1 MGWEYWKRQFNLDP
15 SILDARILVN
25 GVPARI
31 VGVAPSSFSGLVPG
45 TRENLWLPASLASV
59 AQGAGQSAPDS
70 LRLGLMGRLKPG
82 VSIEQASAEIRVL
95 DEQSREPIGRHGLTL
110 ALAPSATGFSML
122 RDYLSEPLIVLMA
135 VVAVLLLVACTNV
148 ASMLLAKAAAR
159 QREMAVRISL
169 GAGRARLIQQV
180 LTESLLISI
189 IAAVLGA
196 GIGFVGAHALARLL
210 VAGRAGGY
218 FYLASI
224 PLRLDLH
231 VLAFTVAIA
240 LATGVLFGAA
250 PAWNAFASAK
260 TALLRQRGDAS
271 ETRWRSVFGRTLVAV
286 QIALSLILLSGAA
299 IFVRHLS
306 NLRAD
311 LRFSRDS
318 VLLVTLD
325 PRGSGYDRQR
335 LTHAYEELLQRI
347 EMIPGVVSAT
357 LCGVTPSSGA
367 GAARFI
373 AVDGF
378 HEDAGARRFVALN
391 WVAPRYFETLRT
403 PLLAG
408 RDFRFEDRT
417 LPRVAIVNEALAQ
430 YYFHGRDP
438 IGGRITIDGEDRPY
452 EVIGVVANAKYGE
465 LREPAPRTMYMN
477 AFQEGRVFSEFAIR
491 SMRSPASLAG
501 PVRRLV
507 EDTVK
512 PVRVSTIST
521 IAEQVDAALVPE
533 RLTAVLSTMIGGSG
547 ALLAALGLY
556 GLVAFMVT
564 RRTNEIG
571 IRLALGATR
580 RDVATMVV
588 KDALGL
594 VAAGLLLGAPVVIW
608 SRHVAAAFIHN
619 LRVDGIVPIAS
630 AALAMAALSLVAAYL
645 PARRASRVD
654 PMEALR
660 HE

>member
-1 MGWEYWKRQFNLDP
+1 M
-15 SILDARILVN
+15 
-25 GVPARI
+25 
-31 VGVAPSSFSGLVPG
+31 
-45 TRENLWLPASLASV
+45 ASV

-210 VAGRAGGY
+210 VAGRGGGY

-260 TALLRQRGDAS
+260 TALLRQRGDSS
-271 ETRWRSVFGRTLVAV
+271 ETRWRSVLGRTLVAA

-306 NLRAD
+306 NLTAD
-311 LRFSRDS
+311 LGFSRDS

-335 LTHAYEELLQRI
+335 LTRVYKELLR
-347 EMIPGVVSAT
+347 ENGDDP
-357 LCGVTPSSGA
+357 
-367 GAARFI
+367 RR
-373 AVDGF
+373 GF
-378 HEDAGARRFVALN
+378 RD
-391 WVAPRYFETLRT
+391 PLR
-403 PLLAG
+403 G
-408 RDFRFEDRT
+408 H
-417 LPRVAIVNEALAQ
+417 AIVRRGRLAV
-430 YYFHGRDP
+430 HR
-438 IGGRITIDGEDRPY
+438 R
-452 EVIGVVANAKYGE
+452 
-465 LREPAPRTMYMN
+465 
-477 AFQEGRVFSEFAIR
+477 
-491 SMRSPASLAG
+491 
-501 PVRRLV
+501 RRL
-507 EDTVK
+507 
-512 PVRVSTIST
+512 P
-521 IAEQVDAALVPE
+521 
-533 RLTAVLSTMIGGSG
+533 
-547 ALLAALGLY
+547 
-556 GLVAFMVT
+556 
-564 RRTNEIG
+564 
-571 IRLALGATR
+571 
-580 RDVATMVV
+580 
-588 KDALGL
+588 
-594 VAAGLLLGAPVVIW
+594 
-608 SRHVAAAFIHN
+608 
-619 LRVDGIVPIAS
+619 
-630 AALAMAALSLVAAYL
+630 
-645 PARRASRVD
+645 
-654 PMEALR
+654 
-660 HE
+660 